1 MKWEKLALSKKKKQ
15 IANCNNT
22 IFDVLVED

>member
-1 MKWEKLALSKKKKQ
+1 MKRETLALSKKKKQ
-15 IANCNNT
+15 IAKCNNT